1 MKKTVLILFLLTSLN
16 TQAQIRGMFDSI
28 RYDLQ
33 MEKSWFICLDGKNSI
48 IRDLNIKLFGLQTG
62 YTFNGRTN
70 LYLGYYGSYNHESL
84 VIENPTAKT
93 GKTDS
98 NTVFARYRLS
108 YFNLGCEY
116 YFVNSK
122 KWRMSFPVGLG
133 LGKGSDEKYKVLNS
147 KERPFENKTSTV
159 MPLELGFYI
168 NYKIKWWIWAGAG
181 LGTRF
186 SLNAS
191 QYSGSYY
198 TYGLSIKFGEIY
210 YRGRAWYREKHIP

>member
-1 MKKTVLILFLLTSLN
+1 
-16 TQAQIRGMFDSI
+16 
-28 RYDLQ
+28 

-70 LYLGYYGSYNHESL
+70 LYLGYYGSYNRESL

-93 GKTDS
+93 GATDS

-116 YFVNSK
+116 NFVNSK

-133 LGKGSDEKYKVLNS
+133 IGKGYAEKYKVLRS
-147 KERPFENKTSTV
+147 KEKPFENKSSTV

-210 YRGRAWYREKHIP
+210 YRGRAWYREKNIP